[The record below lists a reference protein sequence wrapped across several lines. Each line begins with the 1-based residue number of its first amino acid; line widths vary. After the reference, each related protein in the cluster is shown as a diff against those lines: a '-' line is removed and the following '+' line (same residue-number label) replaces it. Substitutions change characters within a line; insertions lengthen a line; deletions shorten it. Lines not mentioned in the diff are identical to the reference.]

1 MGKMREHKLFC
12 LSAVVLLFAVVV
24 VFYTAIMGKYQKTTF
39 MNSYSVKTFDEW
51 VLERE
56 DGTVEKIQ
64 AFPYKTD
71 VSKGDVYT
79 LTTVLPDDITDESGI
94 MIYINYSGTEVYVDG
109 EKIDEYGMKQPLP
122 FGRMIGNIRYITALN
137 ADMAGKKLTYK
148 ITCYYNGAGT
158 LNPITYGNMDGLE
171 LSVIYHNLWRLVISV
186 IIFTLALI
194 CLGFFFFHEWKKEVE
209 YNTAFYHLG
218 AFLVYIVL
226 WLICSSDIPQFF
238 INANET
244 VSLVSFLSLSIM
256 GIHFAAYTRIIL
268 QEGEKWFRFLSYIG
282 WIDPL
287 IILTGFVANLWDPA
301 EVLILNHLYIGMV
314 AVSAF
319 VFVIKKKEKELV
331 EHLFIT
337 GVLTIIVATAISLV
351 AYYYNPSGGI
361 DAIFLGVGVTVF
373 AVLLFLMILCKEV
386 KFIEERRMM
395 DIYRELAFK
404 DNLTGLGNRAA
415 YDKKMEELRLSLAY
429 GYEEQM
435 WSGEEYFLRK
445 MIRFAD
451 EKIYEDKRR
460 KHGCREDDNECV
472 KQYG

>member
-1 MGKMREHKLFC
+1 M
-12 LSAVVLLFAVVV
+12 
-24 VFYTAIMGKYQKTTF
+24 
-39 MNSYSVKTFDEW
+39 
-51 VLERE
+51 
-56 DGTVEKIQ
+56 
-64 AFPYKTD
+64 
-71 VSKGDVYT
+71 
-79 LTTVLPDDITDESGI
+79 
-94 MIYINYSGTEVYVDG
+94 
-109 EKIDEYGMKQPLP
+109 
-122 FGRMIGNIRYITALN
+122 
-137 ADMAGKKLTYK
+137 
-148 ITCYYNGAGT
+148 
-158 LNPITYGNMDGLE
+158 
-171 LSVIYHNLWRLVISV
+171 
-186 IIFTLALI
+186 
-194 CLGFFFFHEWKKEVE
+194 E

-256 GIHFAAYTRIIL
+256 GIHFTAYTRIIL

-415 YDKKMEELRLSLAY
+415 YDRKMEEIRDNGNEDMLVQLLILDVNGLKHINDNLGHYAGDKIILGAAQCIRDAFGTNGKCYRIGGDEYAVIYLAQLGQMEKDIAKLEEVMAEYNEGRAEELRLSLAY

-451 EKIYEDKRR
+451 EKMYE
-460 KHGCREDDNECV
+460 
-472 KQYG
+472 